1 MAKQVQLR
9 RGTNVQHNVFTG
21 AEGEVTYNTDT
32 KTLITHDGSTVGGT
46 SLAKASDVIALSVA
60 LGS

>member
-9 RGTNVQHNVFTG
+9 RGTDVQHSVFTG
-21 AEGEVTYNTDT
+21 AEGEVTYNTDA

-46 SLAKASDVIALSVA
+46 KLAKASDVIALSVA